1 MQCHLRPLAKRPKK
15 AVDLTTGQLLA
26 LLTNLLSVVTP
37 AFLAK
42 EGVGQSGG

>member
-1 MQCHLRPLAKRPKK
+1 MRSHLRAIAKRPER